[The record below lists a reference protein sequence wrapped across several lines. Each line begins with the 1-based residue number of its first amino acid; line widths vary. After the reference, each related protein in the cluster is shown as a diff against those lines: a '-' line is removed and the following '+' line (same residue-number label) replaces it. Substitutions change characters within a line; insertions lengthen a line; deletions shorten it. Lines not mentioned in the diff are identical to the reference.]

1 MVSEVQHL
9 QSTKYEKEEKLK
21 GQIGRNE
28 ELLEELER
36 VNMAMQQV
44 REEREMTMQMKTE
57 KEREV
62 EGRDRERQKWG
73 RLAERVHQKAK

>member
-1 MVSEVQHL
+1 MASEVQHL

-36 VNMAMQQV
+36 VNMAM
-44 REEREMTMQMKTE
+44 
-57 KEREV
+57 
-62 EGRDRERQKWG
+62 
-73 RLAERVHQKAK
+73 